1 MNGSSG
7 KRDKPISNPTSSL
20 ARELML
26 RTLEKLAV
34 DDNDKA
40 LARRVKRIRRQQ
52 RKET

>member
-1 MNGSSG
+1 MKDSSG
-7 KRDKPISNPTSSL
+7 KKDLPISNPTSSL

-40 LARRVKRIRRQQ
+40 LAQRVKQIRRQQ